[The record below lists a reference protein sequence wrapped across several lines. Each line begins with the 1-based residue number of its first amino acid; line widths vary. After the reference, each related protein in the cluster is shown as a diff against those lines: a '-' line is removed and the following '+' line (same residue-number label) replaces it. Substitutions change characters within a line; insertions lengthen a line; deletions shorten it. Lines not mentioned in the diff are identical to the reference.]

1 MIISFNHW
9 PLKLS
14 LGEIITIYETFI
26 PLLLCFDMHL
36 ICARDRVDGVMDAQ
50 GFERS
55 YTVNSSILLAIQ
67 PHLVHFHQ
75 LLLEPP
81 KVHEQRP
88 LQLFYYFLFIYYLL
102 IVK

>member
-1 MIISFNHW
+1 MSFFIFRASIIYLKNFPGEVSHVSLVR
-9 PLKLS
+9 PLTKCPNQSVFFFVCL
-14 LGEIITIYETFI
+14 
-26 PLLLCFDMHL
+26 
-36 ICARDRVDGVMDAQ
+36 RVDGVMDAQ

-81 KVHEQRP
+81 KVYKQR
-88 LQLFYYFLFIYYLL
+88 YNHM
-102 IVK
+102 